1 MSAKQ
6 AKRYRRMIR
15 KEAGAIVKEFVDATK
30 DSPFFTRLSIAW
42 AIIRG

>member
-6 AKRYRRMIR
+6 AKRFRRMIR
-15 KEAGAIVKEFVDATK
+15 KEAGGIVKEFVKATK
-30 DSPFFTRLSIAW
+30 DSPLLSRLSIAW

>member
-15 KEAGAIVKEFVDATK
+15 KEAGGIVKEFVKATK
-30 DSPFFTRLSIAW
+30 GSPFFTSLSIAW

>member
-15 KEAGAIVKEFVDATK
+15 KETGAIVKEFVRATK
-30 DSPFFTRLSIAW
+30 DSPLLTRLSIAW